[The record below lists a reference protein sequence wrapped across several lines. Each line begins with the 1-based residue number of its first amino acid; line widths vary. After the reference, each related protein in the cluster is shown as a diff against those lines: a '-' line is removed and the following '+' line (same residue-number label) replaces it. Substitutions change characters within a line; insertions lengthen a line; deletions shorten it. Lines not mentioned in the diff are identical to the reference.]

1 MSMRSKDV
9 EIYVIKLR
17 RLDVRRCVMQQ
28 RIKKAVVII
37 ILLGMAAAFSGCAV
51 LTPPEDW
58 SENDTKYEMV
68 WQVLNVIDARQTSR
82 IQGMP
87 GLYEK
92 DWMTRPLIG
101 LQPSTQ
107 DAYQIAATY
116 AVSHYLISKYMPK
129 KLRPYWHGGM
139 IVGKFIV
146 IQKNHGY
153 GLGY

>member
-92 DWMTRPLIG
+92 DKFVLRNAEECLE
-101 LQPSTQ
+101 LS
-107 DAYQIAATY
+107 AAILMLC
-116 AVSHYLISKYMPK
+116 AMIELARS
-129 KLRPYWHGGM
+129 LRSPERS
-139 IVGKFIV
+139 
-146 IQKNHGY
+146 
-153 GLGY
+153 